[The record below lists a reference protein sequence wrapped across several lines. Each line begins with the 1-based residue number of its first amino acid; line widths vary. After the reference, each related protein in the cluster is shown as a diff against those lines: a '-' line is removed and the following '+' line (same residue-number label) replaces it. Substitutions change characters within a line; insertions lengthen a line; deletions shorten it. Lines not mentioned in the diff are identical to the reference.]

1 MSDSTFVGES
11 PAGPAPI
18 CGVTAMLLGLV
29 FIACLISVPLA
40 RGRLSALGDL
50 QIRRPG
56 LAVAGIAVQVAIISL
71 LPSDFGSAGFHE
83 ALHLTSYALLGA
95 CAWANRRI
103 PGVPLIVLGG
113 LLNVIAITAN
123 GGVMPADPS
132 LVVNAA
138 QHGGEGFVNSGVVEH
153 ARLQFLGDVFATPRS
168 WPMANVYSVG
178 DLLIVLGVFVLL
190 HRVSG
195 SRLLAWWPSGRRSS
209 VAADPDAERRARIA
223 ARAVARAERTARA
236 SRSAARAARAS
247 GATGR
252 PSRATEA

>member
-1 MSDSTFVGES
+1 
-11 PAGPAPI
+11 
-18 CGVTAMLLGLV
+18 MLLGLV

-50 QIRRPG
+50 QLRWPG
-56 LAVAGIAVQVAIISL
+56 LAVAGIVVQVAIISVI
-71 LPSDFGSAGFHE
+71 PAAGSAVFHE
-83 ALHLTSYALLGA
+83 ALHLLSYALLGA

-153 ARLQFLGDVFATPRS
+153 PRLLFLGDVFPTPRS

-178 DLLIVLGVFVLL
+178 DLLIVVGVFVLL

-195 SRLLAWWPSGRRSS
+195 SRLLSRRRVAA
-209 VAADPDAERRARIA
+209 VAADPDAERAARIA
-223 ARAVARAERTARA
+223 ARAVARAERAARATGTSSPSRA
-236 SRSAARAARAS
+236 SRAA
-247 GATGR
+247 GA
-252 PSRATEA
+252 

>member
-1 MSDSTFVGES
+1 
-11 PAGPAPI
+11 
-18 CGVTAMLLGLV
+18 
-29 FIACLISVPLA
+29 
-40 RGRLSALGDL
+40 
-50 QIRRPG
+50 
-56 LAVAGIAVQVAIISL
+56 
-71 LPSDFGSAGFHE
+71 
-83 ALHLTSYALLGA
+83 
-95 CAWANRRI
+95 
-103 PGVPLIVLGG
+103 
-113 LLNVIAITAN
+113 
-123 GGVMPADPS
+123 
-132 LVVNAA
+132 
-138 QHGGEGFVNSGVVEH
+138 VVEH